1 MQNLLGDFDDIVEHN
16 EAEEVLIKSFSKIPS
31 LTAHIGV
38 IGPGKT
44 FEWRDIVEEW
54 EWIWGKD
61 RAGGRGYTREGG
73 WRNEGQWL
81 FWEA

>member
-44 FEWRDIVEEW
+44 FE
-54 EWIWGKD
+54 
-61 RAGGRGYTREGG
+61 
-73 WRNEGQWL
+73 
-81 FWEA
+81 